1 MTAFTLCVPY
11 FENPL
16 MLARQIACWNGYD
29 AATRAAVSVIVVDD
43 GSPRKAAEPVIRA
56 NPCALK
62 ISLFRIAQNIPW
74 NQHGARNLAAKMAGK
89 DAWLLMTD
97 IDHMLEPPEARKV
110 VKTTLDVTRHYLFDR
125 VSLPE
130 RAPYKR
136 HCNTFL
142 ATREA
147 YWKAGGYDEDY
158 CGTYGGDGPFLR
170 ALAKVAQERL
180 IKATVVRV
188 PREVLADASTTEWP
202 RDGAMKEAYRE
213 IHKAKNKAGQPR
225 PSEPLRFTWERQL

>member
-11 FENPL
+11 FENPGI
-16 MLARQIACWNGYD
+16 LARQIACWNAYD
-29 AATRAAVSVIVVDD
+29 EATRAAVNVVLVDD
-43 GSPRKAAEPVIRA
+43 GSPRNPAKPVLDA
-56 NPCALK
+56 NPCGLK
-62 ISLFRIAQNIPW
+62 VALFRIAENIPW
-74 NQHGARNLAAKMAGK
+74 NQHGARNLAAKVARKG
-89 DAWLLMTD
+89 WLLMTD
-97 IDHMLEPPEARKV
+97 IDHMLEPDEARKV
-110 VKTTLDVTRHYLFDR
+110 VKTTLDPSRHYVFDR
-125 VSLPE
+125 ISLPGRE
-130 RAPYKR
+130 PYKR

-158 CGTYGGDGPFLR
+158 CGSYGGDGPFLR

-188 PREVLADASTTEWP
+188 PREVMADASTTEWA

-213 IHKAKNKAGQPR
+213 LHKAKNKAGQPK
-225 PSEPLRFTWERQL
+225 PTNPLRFTWERLR